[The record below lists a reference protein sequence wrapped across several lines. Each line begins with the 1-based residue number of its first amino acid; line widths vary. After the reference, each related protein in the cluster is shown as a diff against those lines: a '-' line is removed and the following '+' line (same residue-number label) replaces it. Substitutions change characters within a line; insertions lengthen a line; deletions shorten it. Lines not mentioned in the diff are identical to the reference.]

1 MSYEKVKQAERLSI
15 GFKQALKAIEHE
27 RVKELFIA
35 RDADK
40 HIQEKVLRYSK
51 EKNIPITFVDSK
63 KQLGKAC
70 GIDVSASTVAIL
82 K

>member
-1 MSYEKVKQAERLSI
+1 MSYEKVKQAVRLTI
-15 GFKQALKAIEHE
+15 GLKQSLKAME
-27 RVKELFIA
+27 RDSVKEVVIA
-35 RDADK
+35 KDADK
-40 HIQEKVLRYSK
+40 HIQDKLIRYSK

-70 GIDVSASTVAIL
+70 GIDVGTATVAIL